1 MQSAHGA
8 NANEVAASAT
18 DGSGRPVS
26 QSIQDALSSERL
38 LARRVGWT
46 SLLGWA
52 VVGLA
57 LEGAHGFKLS
67 SYLDDALTRELCT
80 LGHAHGVGLALVVLA
95 FGEAG
100 LPLLAASARRSTL
113 VMLAT
118 GSVLV
123 PAGFLLSA
131 IAHPEGDPNVL
142 VWVVPLGALLV
153 IVAIA
158 RTAFSSWRGRED

>member
-1 MQSAHGA
+1 MQEPADELA
-8 NANEVAASAT
+8 N
-18 DGSGRPVS
+18 
-26 QSIQDALSSERL
+26 ERL

-52 VVGLA
+52 LVGLA

-100 LPLLAASARRSTL
+100 LPLLAASARRATL
-113 VMLAT
+113 LMLAT
-118 GSVLV
+118 GSAIV
-123 PAGFLLSA
+123 PAAFLLSA

-142 VWVVPLGALLV
+142 VWAVPLGALLV
-153 IVAIA
+153 IAALARIA
-158 RTAFSSWRGRED
+158 ASAWRGRED